1 MPKAI
6 HKIRGVVRNYDWG
19 GYNYI
24 PAFLGKCEPQEAPS
38 AEYWLGVHPSAP
50 AVVTEGEKAGENLI
64 QLQEDLGDA
73 PLSFL
78 MKILDVRQMLSIQVH
93 PSIAEAEAGFAA
105 EEAAGIALT
114 APNRTYKDK
123 NHKPE
128 LAYALGEFWM
138 LHGLRK
144 VEDIRNDLASR
155 EYTKPLLEILDSD
168 GLSGLV
174 AASVDEENALVK
186 QAADSLIEDAFS
198 KAGDVPKSSPEFWV
212 HRWVEANPGVTRGI
226 LMILLMNL
234 VELKAGDAVYQ
245 PQGLI
250 HAYLEG
256 RNVEIMAN
264 SDNVLRAGLTSK
276 HIDAEDLVKI
286 SNLDSTNP
294 NDFIVRVERDENG
307 IRSFDTPYEDF
318 LLRDIEIPANGSR
331 ELQWDKAQVL
341 VFFSGENLEIGADGT
356 SLTLCQGESAFCR
369 PGTSV
374 TLTNKSQRTAHL
386 FIGSGSA

>member
-1 MPKAI
+1 MPQAI
-6 HKIRGVVRNYDWG
+6 QKISGVVRNYDWG
-19 GYNYI
+19 GYTYI
-24 PAFLGKCEPQEAPS
+24 PAFLGDCEPPKAPS

-50 AVVTEGEKAGENLI
+50 AVVIEGEEAGKNLI
-64 QLQEDLGDA
+64 QLQEELGDA

-93 PSIAEAEAGFAA
+93 PSIEEAEAGFAA
-105 EEAAGIALT
+105 EEAAGIGIT

-138 LHGLRK
+138 LHGLRD
-144 VEDIRNDLASR
+144 VDDIRDDLASR
-155 EYTKPLLEILDSD
+155 DYTKPLLDILDSD
-168 GLSGLV
+168 GLAGLV
-174 AASVDEENALVK
+174 AASVDEENTVIK
-186 QAADSLIEDAFS
+186 QAAGSLIEDAFN
-198 KAGDVPKSSPEFWV
+198 KAGKSPKSSPDFWV
-212 HRWVEANPGVTRGI
+212 HRWLEANPGVTRGI

-234 VELKAGDAVYQ
+234 VEMKAGDAIYQ

-276 HIDAEDLVKI
+276 HIDAEELVKI

-294 NDFIVRVERDENG
+294 NDYIVRVERNEDG

-318 LLRDIEIPANGSR
+318 LLRDIEIPVNGSR
-331 ELQWDKAQVL
+331 ELKWEKAQIL
-341 VFFSGENLEIGADGT
+341 VFFSGEELEVSANGT
-356 SLTLCQGESAFCR
+356 SLHLCQGESAFCR
-369 PGTSV
+369 PSETI
-374 TLTNKSQRTAHL
+374 TLTNSSQRTAHL
-386 FIGSGSA
+386 FIGS